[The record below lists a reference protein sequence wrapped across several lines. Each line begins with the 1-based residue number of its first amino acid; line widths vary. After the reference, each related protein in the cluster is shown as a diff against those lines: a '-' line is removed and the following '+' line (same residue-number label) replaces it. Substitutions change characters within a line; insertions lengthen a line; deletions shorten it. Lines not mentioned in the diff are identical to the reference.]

1 MLDTHVHFWQF
12 DPERDAWID
21 DSMQVIRRDFLPTD
35 LEPELLAN
43 GVTGCVAVHADQSEV
58 ETHFLLQLADSH
70 NFIKKVVGWVDLRSP
85 DIAEQLDYFSQF
97 EKLAGFRH
105 IVQGEADVN
114 FLLRNDFC
122 RGISLLERHGFTYD
136 ILVFPHQLGAVL
148 EFVQRFPNQQFVID
162 HLAKPY
168 IKDGFFD
175 GWATMMRAIAQ
186 HENVYCKVSGMVT
199 EADWQSGWQY
209 GDFVPYLDLVSEA
222 FGTNR
227 LMYGSDWPVCL
238 LGGGYGEVLNI
249 TKQYFDKFSKEE
261 KQAIIEQNGSFFY
274 KTNNQV

>member
-12 DPERDAWID
+12 DPVRDAWID
-21 DSMQVIRRDFLPTD
+21 DTMQVIRRDFLPTN
-35 LEPELLAN
+35 LEPELRAN
-43 GVTGCVAVHADQSEV
+43 GITGCVAVQADQSEE
-58 ETHFLLQLADSH
+58 ETHFLLQLAANHD
-70 NFIKKVVGWVDLRSP
+70 FVKKVVGWVDLRSP
-85 DIAEQLDYFSQF
+85 DIEERLEYFSQF
-97 EKLAGFRH
+97 EKLTGFRH
-105 IVQGEADVN
+105 IVQGEQDVN

-122 RGISLLERHGFTYD
+122 RGISLLEQHGFTYD

-148 EFVQRFPNQQFVID
+148 EFVRRFPNQQFVID

-168 IKDGFFD
+168 IKDCFFD
-175 GWATMMRAIAQ
+175 GWATMMRAFAQ

-209 GDFVPYLDLVSEA
+209 ENFVPYLDLVTEA

-238 LGGGYGEVLNI
+238 LGGSYGEVLNI
-249 TKQYFDKFSKEE
+249 AKRYFDKFSKEE
-261 KQAIIEQNGSFFY
+261 KQAIMEQNGSFFY
-274 KTNNQV
+274 GTNKQT